1 LEDRLDVDMREDLDE
16 HVVVEAVEGGH
27 GTLLEEIS
35 DAQLL
40 EADLA
45 MPRAANQ
52 NFKDCFKHRIAARWA
67 DLLLFCWP

>member
-27 GTLLEEIS
+27 GARLEEIS

-40 EADLA
+40 EDDHAS
-45 MPRAANQ
+45 
-52 NFKDCFKHRIAARWA
+52 ARVQGS
-67 DLLLFCWP
+67 